1 MLPSTDSEVE
11 YFWKGVANDELLL
24 RRCVTCK
31 ITQHP
36 AQATAICPICHGTEF
51 EQSPAGGRGTVYTW
65 IKSIHPT
72 RPDDTPRITAVIELE
87 EGVRLVS
94 TVIEVDAVAMR
105 NDMPVEVCFI
115 DRDGVRLPAFRPVHG
130 EVG

>member
-1 MLPSTDSEVE
+1 
-11 YFWKGVANDELLL
+11 
-24 RRCVTCK
+24 
-31 ITQHP
+31 
-36 AQATAICPICHGTEF
+36 
-51 EQSPAGGRGTVYTW
+51 VYTW

-115 DRDGVRLPAFRPVHG
+115 DRGGVRLPAFRPVSG